1 MKTLVWLH
9 GDSLSERDP
18 AAVKYP
24 AVGRVFVFDRPFLER
39 AKLSFK
45 RLFFLYECAAEAAAE
60 IRVGKMAE
68 ELREAMRENGAERL
82 AVSQSVS
89 PRWREVVAELEKEME
104 VEVVPAKDLVEVPED
119 YEAKRFTP
127 FWKKFGKEWGG

>member
-1 MKTLVWLH
+1 VKTLVWLH
-9 GDSLSERDP
+9 GDSLSERDL

-24 AVGRVFVFDRPFLER
+24 AAVRVFVFDRPFLER

-60 IRVGKMAE
+60 IRVGEMAE
-68 ELREAMRENGAERL
+68 ELRAAVREYGAERL
-82 AVSQSVS
+82 A
-89 PRWREVVAELEKEME
+89 A
-104 VEVVPAKDLVEVPED
+104 
-119 YEAKRFTP
+119 AKRFTP